1 MRRRILVAI
10 LVTTAF
16 ALVLFGLPLGVALA
30 RGDMDEAT
38 IRLEREATLAV
49 RAVPADFATSND
61 PVELTRSAGLKLA
74 LYDAKGRRIVGD
86 GPRVEDLFVRDARR
100 NRVRTGEQN
109 EALVAAVPV
118 SADERVVGVIRAER
132 SLQAVDARVTRRW
145 FILGAFGLGVL
156 ALSALIGHVLADRI
170 ARRVRQIR
178 DDAVELGDGNLTISP
193 RDTGIKELD
202 EVAGAL
208 HTTAGHLR
216 QTLERERS
224 FSADASH
231 QLRTPLTGLRLLID
245 NELAVSRDL
254 PRTVLTEALVEV
266 DRLEATI
273 DSLLQLARSSVGVER
288 PTLDVDCVLRD
299 VSEQWR
305 PVLAAATRP
314 LRVVSSVSVR
324 PRARHAAIVQ
334 ALVVLIE
341 NASRHGRG
349 AVTIEACDVA
359 YGIAITVT
367 DEGPG
372 IIGSEDT
379 IFRRHETGA
388 ADAGGT
394 GIGLALARSLVEG
407 EGGRL
412 VLERAR
418 PGARFAILLPT
429 DVPPMKAATM
439 S

>member
-10 LVTTAF
+10 LATTAF

-30 RGDMDEAT
+30 RSDMDEAT

-61 PVELTRSAGLKLA
+61 PVELTRAAGLKLA
-74 LYDAKGRRIVGD
+74 LYDATGRRVVGE
-86 GPRVEDLFVRDARR
+86 GPEVGDLFVREAQR
-100 NRVRTGEQN
+100 NRIHTGEQS

-118 SADERVVGVIRAER
+118 TADERVVGVIRAER
-132 SLQAVDARVTRRW
+132 SLQTVDARVTKRW
-145 FILGAFGLGVL
+145 LVLGAFGLGIL
-156 ALSALIGHVLADRI
+156 MLSAVIGRVLADRI

-178 DDAVELGDGNLTISP
+178 DDAVELGDGNLTILA

-208 HTTAGHLR
+208 RATAGHLR

-231 QLRTPLTGLRLLID
+231 QLRTPLTGLRLLLD
-245 NELAVSRDL
+245 NELAISREL

-273 DSLLQLARSSVGVER
+273 DSLLALARGSVHSDR
-288 PTLDVDCVLRD
+288 PILDVDRVLRD

-314 LRVVSSVSVR
+314 LRVVSSVTVR
-324 PRARHAAIVQ
+324 PKARHAAILQ
-334 ALVVLIE
+334 ALVVLLD
-341 NASRHGRG
+341 NATRHGRG

-372 IIGSEDT
+372 ITGGEDA

-407 EGGRL
+407 ESGHL

-418 PGARFAILLPT
+418 PGARFAIVLPT
-429 DVPPMKAATM
+429 DVPAV
-439 S
+439 